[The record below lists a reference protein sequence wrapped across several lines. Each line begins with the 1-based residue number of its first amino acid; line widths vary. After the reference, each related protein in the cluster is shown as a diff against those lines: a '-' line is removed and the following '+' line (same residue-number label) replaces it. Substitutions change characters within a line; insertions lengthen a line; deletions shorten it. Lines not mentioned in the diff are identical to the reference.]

1 MELEIKNRKE
11 ENAMQNIAFIK
22 AFLIKKT
29 IDNLEVS
36 YQEKEEIKKKIIEY
50 LEIY

>member
-1 MELEIKNRKE
+1 MEIEIKNRKE
-11 ENAMQNIAFIK
+11 ESVMQNIAFIK

-29 IDNLEVS
+29 IDNLEVG
-36 YQEKEEIKKKIIEY
+36 YQKKEEIKKEIIEY